1 MSEVSAYRSN
11 GIRAESRVSGQLGT
25 LWTRLRAGQTDE
37 DRLKRQLLD
46 YAEVGQRLFWQR
58 QMIFGVALLL
68 AGFFYSLPLA
78 VLNLVMVAICET
90 YDYRVF
96 ISIARAR
103 ARGQQPGRRHYWSI
117 VLGTIMSSGA
127 ISFFAVWISILQ
139 GQGSHFMPMFF
150 LFAAGVFAAMN
161 NHHLLSIL
169 ALRLGIYGV
178 TFFAIP
184 IRDIVLAV
192 GGIGS
197 DLWVQFLSSLFV
209 AYFII
214 DCSRIFLAMYRT
226 NMERL
231 IELEVQN
238 RKIEAALAAKSA
250 FLSTMSHE
258 LRTPL
263 TSISA
268 SLDLALSGNLGAV
281 DPAPRKVLEIA
292 QRNSKTLKS
301 LIDEVLDLQKASAG
315 KLTLELHQTDLV
327 ALVQESVDVNQ
338 PYAGRLGCVIEFVR
352 PEETLTATVDSQR
365 IKQALSNILSN
376 AAKFSPPDSNIEVSI
391 GVHDGAALIE
401 VRDQGEGLDE
411 ARKDEVFEPFTQLDS
426 GDGRKA
432 GGTGLGL
439 SITKQIVE
447 AHGGHI
453 DYRRSPVRG
462 TIFSVTLPL
471 KTEAGGV

>member
-1 MSEVSAYRSN
+1 MSEASAYRPN
-11 GIRAESRVSGQLGT
+11 ETRGASRV
-25 LWTRLRAGQTDE
+25 AGQFGLLWKRLTTTRTDE
-37 DRLKRQLLD
+37 DRLHRQLLD

-68 AGFFYSLPLA
+68 AGVYYSLSLA
-78 VLNLVMVAICET
+78 VLNLVIVVVSEA
-90 YDYRVF
+90 YDFRVF
-96 ISIARAR
+96 QNISKAKDHGRKP
-103 ARGQQPGRRHYWSI
+103 GQRHFRSVVI
-117 VLGTIMSSGA
+117 GTIISSGA
-127 ISFFAVWISILQ
+127 ISFFAIWISILQ

-161 NHHLLSIL
+161 NHHLLCIL
-169 ALRLGIYGV
+169 ALRLAIYGV

-184 IRDIVLAV
+184 IRDVVLTGADL
-192 GGIGS
+192 GS
-197 DLWVQFLSSLFV
+197 ELWVQLFTSVFV

-214 DCSRIFLAMYRT
+214 DCSRIFLSMYRT

-238 RKIEAALAAKSA
+238 KKIEAALAAKAA

-268 SLDLALSGNLGAV
+268 SLDLALSGNLGKV
-281 DPAPRKVLEIA
+281 DEAPKRVLEIA

-315 KLTLELHQTDLV
+315 KLQLQCHTTDLV
-327 ALVQESVDVNQ
+327 ALVQEAVDVNQ
-338 PYAGRLGCVIEFVR
+338 PYAGRFGCIIQFVR
-352 PEETLTATVDSQR
+352 PADPIYASVDVQR
-365 IKQALSNILSN
+365 ITQALSNMLSN
-376 AAKFSPPDSNIEVSI
+376 AAKFSPAESEIEVSI
-391 GVHDGAALIE
+391 MMRQDMALIE
-401 VRDQGEGLDE
+401 VRDQGVGLDE

-439 SITKQIVE
+439 SITKQIIE
-447 AHGGHI
+447 AHDGRI
-453 DYRRSPVRG
+453 DYYRGPVRG
-462 TIFSVTLPL
+462 TVFAMTLPVQG
-471 KTEAGGV
+471 KAAAA